1 MNVRQK
7 ETECLYTDTKYL
19 QKKHYIRVIYHPI
32 NSHNST
38 VQLTR

>member
-1 MNVRQK
+1 MNVRK
-7 ETECLYTDTKYL
+7 KKLNVWYTDMKYL